1 MLEAHNID
9 RSHNKD
15 IVAMAEKNKDL
26 NKRAILLV
34 ALAAAVDNTVAAA
47 VDKILAAATVAAAD
61 KAGYNNNLALF

>member
-34 ALAAAVDNTVAAA
+34 ALAAAVDNIV
-47 VDKILAAATVAAAD
+47 AAATVAAAD